1 MVASY
6 LGGCAIATSYVGVV
20 HPFSAGLNVVLGVHH
35 CVANC
40 ITMRAM
46 EKFHPNEYDEFWK
59 VVDKQGVKVPKGICS
74 NLTYEQ
80 YDQLYAST
88 IIHEKPLTNALGKDF
103 KKKLTREKVTDIFK
117 KM

>member
-1 MVASY
+1 V
-6 LGGCAIATSYVGVV
+6 
-20 HPFSAGLNVVLGVHH
+20 
-35 CVANC
+35 
-40 ITMRAM
+40 
-46 EKFHPNEYDEFWK
+46 YDEFWK